1 MENKPV
7 IISITGGSGSGK
19 TSFIRDIGEAF
30 AANEVCIMSMDE
42 YYRDRSSQQIDA
54 HGYENFDLPESL
66 HLDQFY
72 QDVLR
77 VCQGESVC
85 KQRYNYNN
93 PGSAGEI
100 IYKPAPVILIEG
112 LFVLTHPA
120 LQDIVSYHV
129 YIHASENLKLIR
141 RIRRDQ
147 LERNY
152 SLETVLHRFE
162 HHVMPSE
169 ERFIRHLRETADV
182 VINNN
187 RSYQRGLEVLLLF
200 IRSLLEKNDR

>member
-1 MENKPV
+1 M
-7 IISITGGSGSGK
+7 
-19 TSFIRDIGEAF
+19 IRDIGNVF
-30 AANEVCIMSMDE
+30 QPTEVCIMSMDE
-42 YYRDRSSQQIDA
+42 YYRDRSSQRIDP

-72 QDVLR
+72 NDVLK
-77 VCQGESVC
+77 VCNGEEVR
-85 KQRYNYNN
+85 KERYNYNN

-100 IYKPAPVILIEG
+100 IYRPAPVLVIEG
-112 LFVLTHPA
+112 LFVLTHTA
-120 LQDIVSYHV
+120 LQDMVSYHV

-147 LERNY
+147 QERNY

-169 ERFIRHLRETADV
+169 QRFIRHLRESADI

-187 RSYQRGLEVLLLF
+187 RTYKRGLEVLLLF
-200 IRSLLEKNDR
+200 IGSLLRGYKR